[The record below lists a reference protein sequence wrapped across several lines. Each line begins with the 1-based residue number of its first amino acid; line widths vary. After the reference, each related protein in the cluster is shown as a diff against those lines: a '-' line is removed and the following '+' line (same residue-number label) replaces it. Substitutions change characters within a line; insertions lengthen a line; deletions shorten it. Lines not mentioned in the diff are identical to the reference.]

1 MIMDNKNIIL
11 ALPSWYP
18 SELDAFNGDFIQ
30 RHVQAI
36 ALHCRQY
43 VIYVVKDE
51 KGLITKDI
59 KTVVN
64 ERENYTEK
72 IIYYHSRK
80 TGIGLVD
87 RYLSH
92 QTYKRILKRSIARFM
107 AQQGKP
113 ALVHVHVAMKAGIGA
128 LWAKH
133 KYGIPYII
141 TENWTGY
148 YPQSVPNMHGQNI
161 FLRRAL
167 ASVIREAERIV
178 PVSNDL
184 AKRMEE
190 NFGEIKYSVIPNV
203 VNREIFFYSKKEIP
217 RFRFIHPSYLSYQK
231 NPEGMLEACKILK
244 QRGYAFELVFIGS
257 TDQRLSEKAR
267 LMGLLDEQV
276 FFKPLMP
283 YTEVARQMQDS
294 SALLMF
300 SRFENLP
307 CVILEA
313 LCCGLPVISSRVGGI
328 AEVINESNGILVE
341 SENAGQLADAMQQLV
356 DNPALYNGQ
365 AISSDAIARFN
376 YDTIGGQYL
385 SLYKEISS

>member
-1 MIMDNKNIIL
+1 MTNSQHTIL

-30 RHVQAI
+30 RHIQAI

-51 KGLITKDI
+51 KGSVTKDI
-59 KTVVN
+59 STVVN

-72 IIYYHSRK
+72 IIYYHSPAS
-80 TGIGLVD
+80 GIGFID
-87 RYLSH
+87 RFLSH
-92 QTYKRILKRSIARFM
+92 QTYKRILKRSIAQYVS
-107 AQQGKP
+107 QQGKP
-113 ALVHVHVAMKAGIGA
+113 TLVHVHVAMKAGIGA

-133 KYGIPYII
+133 KYGVPYII

-148 YPQSVPNMHGQNI
+148 YRQSVPNIHGQNI
-161 FLRRAL
+161 FLKRAL
-167 ASVIREAERIV
+167 ASVIKEAKRVV

-184 AKRMEE
+184 AGRIKE
-190 NFGEIKYSVIPNV
+190 NFGEIKYQVIPNV
-203 VNREIFFYSKKEIP
+203 VNRDIFFYDPKDVP

-231 NPEGMLEACKILK
+231 NPDGMLEACKILK
-244 QRGYAFELVFIGS
+244 QRGYSFELLFLGS
-257 TDQRLSEKAR
+257 TDQRLTEKAR
-267 LMGLLDEQV
+267 LMGLLDETV
-276 FFKPLMP
+276 FFKPLLP
-283 YTEVARQMQDS
+283 YTEVAKQMQDS

-328 AEVINESNGILVE
+328 AEVIDERNGILVE
-341 SENAGQLADAMQQLV
+341 SENVDQLADAMQQLV
-356 DNPALYNGQ
+356 DNHALYNGQ
-365 AISSDAIARFN
+365 TISSDAIARFN
-376 YDTIGGQYL
+376 YDTVGAQYR